1 LLLRL
6 NEKNVVEFSS
16 KGVTMSKFA
25 IFNNSREINS
35 FQWLILNSVSYTI
48 AENAC
53 AKIVPEIQ
61 SGFSYLNRVLID

>member
-1 LLLRL
+1 
-6 NEKNVVEFSS
+6 
-16 KGVTMSKFA
+16 MSKFA

-35 FQWLILNSVSYTI
+35 FQWLILNSVSYAI